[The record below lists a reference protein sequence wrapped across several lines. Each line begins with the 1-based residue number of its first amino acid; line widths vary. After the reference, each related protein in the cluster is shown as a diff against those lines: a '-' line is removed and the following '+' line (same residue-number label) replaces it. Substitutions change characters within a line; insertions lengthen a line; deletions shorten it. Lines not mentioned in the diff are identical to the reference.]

1 MNNKKQL
8 NKEEKELIQ
17 GCINEDPKSQEE
29 FYMRYGEKTF
39 NYALRFTKNHED
51 AKQWMPEIILKLLH
65 KIKTHKIINLD
76 AWVNKTAWHECVDL
90 DRKEHARNKF
100 IKSVDATSVDA
111 TEDHKVIVP
120 GSKKYYEGPDID
132 AAYKINVPP
141 EIQEGIDKSL
151 EYIRSLY
158 KLKKEIRSNFK
169 KYDPVFR
176 IDDALLETKEKF
188 NYILGPVSDKKM
200 SIYKLSSFK
209 EPFEPPKFTEE
220 GFKKQEFKV
229 WAHSKLNDFLNKI
242 GEVIFICAVVIDK
255 SIPILKSPYFV
266 PFLESDPIKFGSSL
280 IKMKIKPPRLM
291 YEVWSKVK
299 DLRKGKYIN
308 QKKMSLIFAY
318 LKKKTIETEREFLF
332 DSVPENI
339 TAFSKTINNLR
350 MLSYRKPS
358 NNKFYKELVNFIYE
372 ESF

>member
-1 MNNKKQL
+1 LNNKKQL
-8 NKEEKELIQ
+8 SKEEGGLIQ
-17 GCINEDPKSQEE
+17 GCINEDPKSIEE
-29 FYMRYGEKTF
+29 FHMRYGEKIY
-39 NYALRFTKNHED
+39 NYAWKFTKNHED
-51 AKQWMPEIILKLLH
+51 AKEWRQEIILKLLH

-76 AWVNKTAWHECVDL
+76 AWVKKVAWNECSDL
-90 DRKEHARNKF
+90 HRKEHARNKF
-100 IKSVDATSVDA
+100 IKFVDA

-120 GSKKYYEGPDID
+120 GSKKYYEDPDID
-132 AAYKINVPP
+132 AAYKRNVPS

-151 EYIRSLY
+151 EYIKALY

-169 KYDPVFR
+169 KYDSVFR
-176 IDDALLETKEKF
+176 IDDVLLETKKQF
-188 NYILGPVSDKKM
+188 DYILGPVSDKKI
-200 SIYKLSSFK
+200 STYKLSSFK
-209 EPFEPPKFTEE
+209 EPFEPPKLTEG

-242 GEVIFICAVVIDK
+242 GEVIFICAVGIDK
-255 SIPILKSPYFV
+255 IIPILKSQYFV
-266 PFLESDPIKFGSSL
+266 PFFESDSIKFGSSL

-299 DLRKGKYIN
+299 DLRKGKYVN

-332 DSVPENI
+332 DSIPGDI
-339 TAFSKTINNLR
+339 TALSKTINNLR
-350 MLSYRKPS
+350 MLSYRTPS

-372 ESF
+372 EGFK